1 MKRKW
6 FILLAAVLALTCFA
20 PAALAADDSTQPLT
34 ISISRDVKTQVI
46 TASGVYQNGY
56 GQMMTVVAE
65 LLQESEDGE
74 GTVNAALPPAY
85 LNQFF
90 ITDESGA
97 YSHSFRIPESS
108 AVGTYRITVT
118 AADTGASAYGD
129 VAFVSEE
136 EQLEAVALLREA
148 ANTSGTEEQVAQAVG
163 AVLVEHATEL
173 MLDMTDYNQLGS
185 RAQKVNALVAAG
197 VKAQQP
203 QDVVAVYEIFHPAMA
218 VASVEGCGAENV
230 AAVLEQYSDVISVDL
245 AQLEDLNEEARQYA
259 LNWLQSGSYD
269 ATEEIET
276 AYTDALILGT
286 VSKPENYSEI
296 QQALLVTYADKLQ
309 LDTTKYNQISNKNN
323 VFLAMLNGNYQSVDQ
338 LRTAF
343 YQAVDNQ
350 LNAEKTPGGGGGGGG
365 SIGGGG
371 GGGTTVSGG
380 VSGQPALPGSSENEE
395 TQNKVFQDMDSTP
408 WAQDAVQQLY
418 EKGVV
423 QASADGRFR
432 PEDSITRAEFLAM
445 IVRAFG
451 LEQTGQTTTF
461 QDVAQSDW
469 YYGIVAA
476 AQASGIVQGA
486 GDGTFSPNANISR
499 QDMAVMMDRAAK
511 VCGVTF
517 GMGGSAAPF
526 TDADQIAGYAA
537 DAVDTMRRAGILN
550 GNGDGTFAPQQ
561 QATRAESAKMIA
573 AVMAVAGR

>member
-6 FILLAAVLALTCFA
+6 FILLAAVLAL
-20 PAALAADDSTQPLT
+20 AALAADDSAKPLT
-34 ISISRDVKTQVI
+34 INISRDVKTQVI
-46 TASGVYQNGY
+46 TASGIYQNGY

-65 LLQESEDGE
+65 LLQESGDGE
-74 GTVNAALPPAY
+74 GTVDAALAPVY

-90 ITDESGA
+90 VTGESGA
-97 YSHSFRIPESS
+97 YSHSFRIPDDST
-108 AVGTYRITVT
+108 VGTYRITIT
-118 AADTGASAYGD
+118 AADTGLSDYGD
-129 VAFVSEE
+129 IVFVSEQ
-136 EQLEAVALLREA
+136 EQLDAVALLREA
-148 ANTSGTEEQVAQAVG
+148 ANTSGSEEQVAQAVG
-163 AVLVEHATEL
+163 DVLVEKSAEL
-173 MLDMTDYNQLGS
+173 MLDMTEYNKLGS

-245 AQLEDLNEEARQYA
+245 TQLEGLNEEAQQYA
-259 LNWLQSGSYD
+259 LNYLQSGSYD
-269 ATEEIET
+269 APEDIET
-276 AYTDALILGT
+276 AYGDALLLGT

-296 QQALLVTYADKLQ
+296 QQALLVTYADKMQ

-323 VFLAMLNGNYQSVDQ
+323 VFIAMLNVNYQSVDQ

-350 LNAEKTPGGGGGGGG
+350 LNAEKTPGGGGGTGGGGGG

-380 VSGQPALPGSSENEE
+380 VSGQPALPGSGGSEEP
-395 TQNKVFQDMDSTP
+395 QSGVFQDMDSTP
-408 WAQDAVQQLY
+408 WAQEAVQQLY
-418 EKGVV
+418 DKGVV

-451 LEQTGQTTTF
+451 LEQAGQTTTF

-517 GMGGSAAPF
+517 GTGGGTVAF
-526 TDADQIAGYAA
+526 TDADQIAGYAVE
-537 DAVDTMRRAGILN
+537 AVETMRRAGILN